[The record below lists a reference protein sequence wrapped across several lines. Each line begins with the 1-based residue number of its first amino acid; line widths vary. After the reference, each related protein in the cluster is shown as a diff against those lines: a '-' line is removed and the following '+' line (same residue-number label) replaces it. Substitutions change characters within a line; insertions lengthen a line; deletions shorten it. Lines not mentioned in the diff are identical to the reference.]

1 MKRHRK
7 TEVPI
12 SFSLLQ
18 GNTEME
24 NVEKFKLPH
33 QEFLCRIATM
43 SLKVLVLSS
52 RAVTATGM
60 DIFLR
65 DVL

>member
-1 MKRHRK
+1 MKRHGK

-24 NVEKFKLPH
+24 NLEKLKIT

-43 SLKVLVLSS
+43 SPKSSVFSS
-52 RAVTATGM
+52 RAVTATGT
-60 DIFLR
+60 DIFLG